1 MSGEGS
7 TSRHENL
14 SMPYAA
20 FDTVAD
26 DYDRHFTQT
35 AAGRMQREQVW
46 TAILDSQAQSSKP
59 DFALDL
65 NCGTGTDAIWLAHQ
79 GYQVLATDVSP
90 KMVAL
95 AQTKLRAAGCAKNA
109 QAAVLDLR
117 HLSTVPLPTGK
128 APALA
133 LSNFG
138 GLNCL
143 SPKELAIFGKK
154 MPELLAP
161 GGHFVAV
168 VMGRFCWQE
177 SLYFLLK
184 NRWRT
189 AFRRLRRSPV
199 EARLDEQ
206 TTVPTW
212 YYSPQAFCRFFP
224 DMELKMLRP
233 IGFWL
238 PPSYL
243 DGAFRRQPRLLRWLG
258 WAERVCRRFS
268 ALAWASDHFLV
279 CLAAKPKPT

>member
-1 MSGEGS
+1 M
-7 TSRHENL
+7 L
-14 SMPYAA
+14 YAA

-35 AAGRMQREQVW
+35 ATGRMQRERVW
-46 TAILDSQAQSSKP
+46 AAILDRQAQPSAQG
-59 DFALDL
+59 FALDL
-65 NCGTGTDAIWLAHQ
+65 NCGTGTDAIWLAQQ

-95 AQTKLRAAGCAKNA
+95 TQAKLRAAGCAENA

-117 HLSTVPLPTGK
+117 HLNTVPLPIGK
-128 APALA
+128 APTLV

-143 SPKELAIFGKK
+143 SPTELADFGEK
-154 MPELLAP
+154 MPSLLAP
-161 GGHFVAV
+161 GGYFVAV

-177 SLYFLLK
+177 TLYFWLK
-184 NRWRT
+184 TQWRT
-189 AFRRLRRSPV
+189 AFRRLRRGPV

-206 TTVPTW
+206 TTMPTW
-212 YYSPQAFCRFFP
+212 YYTPRTFCRFFP
-224 DMELKMLRP
+224 DMEAKMLRP

-243 DGAFRRQPRLLRWLG
+243 DAAFHRWPRLLRWLN
-258 WAERVCRRFS
+258 WAERVCGRVS
-268 ALAWASDHFLV
+268 VLAWASDHFLV
-279 CLAAKPKPT
+279 CLRAKTK